1 MLQSMTGFGRAEAQ
15 TEEWQVAVEVNT
27 VNHRYIDISVRLP
40 RRYIALEHRIRKLVK
55 ERFSRGRFEVNFS
68 ITSIDGRGRRLV
80 ADEGLVSEAVRLL
93 RKLETDHGL
102 TGGIDVN
109 TLLGFREIL
118 RVEEAEEDLDELWEV
133 MLPVLSEAL
142 KALNSMRSAEGQA
155 LRADIAARLGAMRK
169 LAGELSAHLPEVQA
183 QHRAA
188 LEERIENLL
197 SDVPVDPQ
205 RLAQEVAY
213 LADKGDVSEEVTRLD
228 SHLQQ
233 LESLLEA
240 KEPVGRKID
249 FVIQEMNRE
258 VNTVSSKVNDLEVAQ
273 LVIELKSEQEKIRE
287 QVQNVE

>member
-15 TEEWQVAVEVNT
+15 TEAWQVAVEVNT

-80 ADEGLVSEAVRLL
+80 ADEGLASEAVRLL
-93 RKLETDHGL
+93 RKLEADHGL

-109 TLLGFREIL
+109 TLLGLREIL
-118 RVEEAEEDLDELWEV
+118 RVEEGEEDLDELWEIL
-133 MLPVLSEAL
+133 MPALTEAL
-142 KALNSMRSAEGQA
+142 DALSSMRAAEGEA
-155 LRADIAARLGAMRK
+155 LGADIASRLEAMRK
-169 LAGELSAHLPEVQA
+169 LAGELSGRLPEVQA
-183 QHRAA
+183 EHRAA

-213 LADKGDVSEEVTRLD
+213 LADKSDVSEEVTRLE
-228 SHLQQ
+228 SHLKQ
-233 LESLLEA
+233 LEGLLEA
-240 KEPVGRKID
+240 EEPVGRKID

-258 VNTVSSKVNDLEVAQ
+258 VNTVSSKVSDLEVAR

>member
-15 TEEWQVAVEVNT
+15 TEAWQVAVEVNT

-80 ADEGLVSEAVRLL
+80 ADEGLASEAVRLL
-93 RKLETDHGL
+93 RKLEADHGL
-102 TGGIDVN
+102 TGGIEVN
-109 TLLGFREIL
+109 TLLSFREIL
-118 RVEEAEEDLDELWEV
+118 RVEEGEEDLDELWEV
-133 MLPVLSEAL
+133 LLPVMAEAL
-142 KALNSMRSAEGQA
+142 DALNSMRAAEGEA
-155 LRADIAARLGAMRK
+155 LRADIASRLEAMRK
-169 LAGELSAHLPEVQA
+169 LAGELSKRLPEVQA
-183 QHRAA
+183 QHRDA

-213 LADKGDVSEEVTRLD
+213 LADKSDVSEEVTRLE
-228 SHLQQ
+228 SHLKQ

-258 VNTVSSKVNDLEVAQ
+258 VNTVSSKVSDLEVAR